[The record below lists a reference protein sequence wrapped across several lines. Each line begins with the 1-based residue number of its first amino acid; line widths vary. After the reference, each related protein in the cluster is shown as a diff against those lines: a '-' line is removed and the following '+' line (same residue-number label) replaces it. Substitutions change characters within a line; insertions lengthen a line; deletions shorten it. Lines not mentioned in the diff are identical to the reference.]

1 MSFNDLKYTF
11 GGQELNLSPR
21 VKHKYVRRAQNLMTE
36 WMLQNVDMATIM
48 STGDGGEASMS
59 EMLQAAIL
67 AKPQLAGDIQ
77 DIENSIII
85 DQTIMLASGLDH
97 VVLIKLKEEAY
108 EDEYIELYEKCSEL
122 LGGNANDFFEVYRTG
137 LTSKQR
143 KTQAPKRTMKKR
155 VSGSTPQE

>member
-1 MSFNDLKYTF
+1 MSSNNLKYTF
-11 GGQELNLSPR
+11 AGQELELSPR

-36 WMLQNVDMATIM
+36 WMLQNVDMKTLIN
-48 STGDGGEASMS
+48 SGNNEEASMS
-59 EMLQAAIL
+59 EMLQAAIMEKPNL
-67 AKPQLAGDIQ
+67 AMDIQ

-97 VVLIKLKEEAY
+97 VVLIGLKEEAY